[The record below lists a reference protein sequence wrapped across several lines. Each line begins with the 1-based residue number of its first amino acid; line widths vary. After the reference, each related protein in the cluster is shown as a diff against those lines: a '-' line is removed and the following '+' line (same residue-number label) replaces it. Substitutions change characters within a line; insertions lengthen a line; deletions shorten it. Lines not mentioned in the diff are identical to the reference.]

1 MKDAKT
7 FTLHGVRRMSTEI
20 DVMGDRRN
28 YMGHYGTFEMDSIHG
43 RLFEMQ
49 VYVESLKFHMLCYFA
64 FVIISMLLWPIAAL
78 LAIPVAAIAGKDKLL
93 QMFEVILVLA
103 SALGFAI
110 WLIPSIIIYT
120 GGGIEHFQKLIFEK
134 ELNFLDVVDFFL
146 SETMLLLTMVFSWI
160 YHEIAVD
167 ASKMRDTTKESW
179 QQRADQGRDY
189 GLRVTFRKAQL
200 HRLRQAAE
208 DSKAGE
214 PTTPLHPPEEEAGE
228 MPIEDIVSVL
238 EALPG
243 WLTKCLPATD
253 HLSAQTGEETGL
265 VGELASLAHESAVK
279 KIWPIDIWLTRTQFY
294 PEVVMELKVG
304 LIVAVNYTKDMIAN
318 ILQYILQNK
327 RATVGLTLL
336 AVIRTLLPR
345 IWLSQVLGG
354 KFWPTDAFGEAGM
367 LVLYSSMLTFV
378 VSFIWLGLFFLVLME
393 YRRTLVQVTIISAMV
408 DARTRVVF
416 SQNFLMSGQWFGM
429 GPEECEAVLAKLPL
443 LDLRVSSNV
452 AAFWRLREYCVLDRC
467 SGVMAISVLLEIVII
482 WLFLK
487 FVTTYGVMMAY
498 GGLPSIMLVT
508 LFDLVVFGG
517 MSLFALQLA
526 LKVNYMMEQHKK
538 AFVESKYAVTMALG
552 NLVHNTKKTPRGTD
566 AEDDKMHKD
575 KKSDLELARRLLTEY
590 LDMTN
595 ESDSDA
601 RDAILLG
608 QVVTPSKILSSLLT
622 AGAMVGTLLAKAF
635 KSGTVTAPPEVEEAI
650 TLPATAHAVGT
661 SLVAMYKSAQHFLA
675 DRHQH

>member
-1 MKDAKT
+1 MGKS
-7 FTLHGVRRMSTEI
+7 FTLHGARRSSSEI
-20 DVMGDRRN
+20 DTLGDRRN

-49 VYVESLKFHMLCYFA
+49 VYVESLKVHMLVYFA
-64 FVIISMLLWPIAAL
+64 FVLISMLLWPIAAL

-103 SALGFAI
+103 SAIGFAL
-110 WLIPSIIIYT
+110 WLIPSLIIYT
-120 GGGIEHFQKLIFEK
+120 GGGIEHFKKLIFEK

-160 YHEIAVD
+160 YHEISAD
-167 ASKMRDTTKESW
+167 AGKMRDKTKESW
-179 QQRADQGRDY
+179 QQQQLGGRDY

-200 HRLRQAAE
+200 QRLRQVAE

-214 PTTPLHPPEEEAGE
+214 PTTPPDLPAEEAGE
-228 MPIEDIVSVL
+228 MPIEDLVSVL

-304 LIVAVNYTKDMIAN
+304 LIVAWNYTKDMIAI
-318 ILQYILQNK
+318 ILQYILQSK
-327 RATVGLTLL
+327 RATIGITLL

-354 KFWPTDAFGEAGM
+354 KFWPTDALGEAGM
-367 LVLYSSMLTFV
+367 LVLYSSMVTFV
-378 VSFIWLGLFFLVLME
+378 VSFIWLGLFYLVVME
-393 YRRTLVQVTIISAMV
+393 YRRTLCQVTIISAMV
-408 DARTRVVF
+408 DARTRVTF
-416 SQNFLMSGQWFGM
+416 SQSFLMSGQWFGM

-452 AAFWRLREYCVLDRC
+452 AAFWRLREYTVLDRC
-467 SGVMAISVLLEIVII
+467 SGVMAISVLLEMVII

-487 FVTTYGVMMAY
+487 FLATYVIMIAY

-526 LKVNYMMEQHKK
+526 LTVNSMMEQHKK
-538 AFVESKYAVTMALG
+538 AFVEAKYAVTMALG
-552 NLVHNTKKTPRGTD
+552 NLVHHTKTITRGAD
-566 AEDDKMHKD
+566 ADDDKMHKD

-608 QVVTPSKILSSLLT
+608 QVVTPSKVISSLLT
-622 AGAMVGTLLAKAF
+622 GSAMVGTLLAKAF
-635 KSGTVTAPPEVEEAI
+635 KSGAVEAPPEVEEAI

-675 DRHQH
+675 HQHQH